1 MHLFYSHLRKCSG
14 VKTNLY
20 CSDLSASAL
29 ALVLWSNTIHR
40 KLRMKPS
47 LTHLT
52 STDFL
57 AYSIQQKWFR
67 LSKKTKFVWET
78 AARCALK
85 SSNFYQLSWILYW
98 QDSTATWERWQVGF
112 SP

>member
-1 MHLFYSHLRKCSG
+1 MRKCSG

-85 SSNFYQLSWILYW
+85 SSNCIIYRGYYW